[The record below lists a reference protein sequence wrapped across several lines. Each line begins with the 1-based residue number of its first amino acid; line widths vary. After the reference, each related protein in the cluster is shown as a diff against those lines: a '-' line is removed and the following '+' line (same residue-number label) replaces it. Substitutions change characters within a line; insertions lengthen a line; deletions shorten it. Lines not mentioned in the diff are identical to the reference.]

1 MCVTAFIGQK
11 LRAAAGHYYYKCAAQ
26 ETEYHVTSGHP
37 DPNYC
42 PCYAFDAT
50 KQLDWTTVTVVAMGA
65 IKGDL
70 RAVFVL
76 KCADLSDFNVQKMDF
91 NKGVLRA
98 GKIPDR

>member
-1 MCVTAFIGQK
+1 
-11 LRAAAGHYYYKCAAQ
+11 
-26 ETEYHVTSGHP
+26 
-37 DPNYC
+37 
-42 PCYAFDAT
+42 
-50 KQLDWTTVTVVAMGA
+50 MGA